1 MLILLSY
8 NVEKKKEQK
17 KKKRFALCFSPL
29 KKDSSSRTLLYE
41 FNVPCLSDRLHF
53 SGEEIEERERERET
67 KKIIFY
73 IILFRNEPRNQYPSS
88 IIQHRLSTL
97 EDPTIL
103 LVDFIRRKVSII
115 GELNTDTS
123 FRSRRGEG
131 QVKRGEN

>member
-1 MLILLSY
+1 M
-8 NVEKKKEQK
+8 
-17 KKKRFALCFSPL
+17 
-29 KKDSSSRTLLYE
+29 YE